1 MNARLLFCMVAA
13 SCALVALAIPEIRE
27 GSVTMTQADDRTVT
41 ISYTLDGAPA
51 IVTVDI
57 LTNGVPLTGALLK
70 GRLTG
75 DFNRKVAPGA
85 HAVTWNPSLD
95 QRLAGDRRWTDCA
108 KAVVTAWPTNAPP
121 TWMVVDLRVANSIE
135 FYPDES
141 WFPEPVTSDIYK
153 TDLLVMRKIPAANV
167 IWRIGSP
174 NPVSHS
180 DYMEYGR
187 QADGASPNEIAHPVM
202 LTEDYYI
209 GVFEVT
215 QGQYK
220 HLKSLPTVSWT
231 GDTLPVGNVRWCQEL
246 RGSCPAYFWPTE
258 GHKVD
263 STKFLGLLRAHAC
276 NIEFDLPTEAQWE
289 IACRAGEMAAFNNG
303 TTLHTNTVGVA
314 EVAWTP
320 DNAAEG
326 YEAPQVHPVGL
337 KKPNRWGLYD
347 MHGNVVEWCLDLYA
361 SNVPDISD
369 EDEKAAHV
377 AYAQCRELMVDPVGP
392 TTSSDK
398 GRTDG
403 GERSVAKGGSYSLD
417 ASYARSARRYNPNRW
432 GAGQAS
438 GFRLCCPACIP

>member
-1 MNARLLFCMVAA
+1 MNARLILCRAAAA
-13 SCALVALAIPEIRE
+13 SALGAAAIPEIRE
-27 GSVTMTQADDRTVT
+27 GSVTMVQSDDRTVT
-41 ISYTLDGAPA
+41 ISYTLDNAPA

-57 LTNGVPLTGALLK
+57 LTNGVPLTGAILGGQLS
-70 GRLTG
+70 G
-75 DFNRKVAPGA
+75 DLNRKVATGA
-85 HAVTWNPSLD
+85 HTVKWNPSLD
-95 QRLAGDRRWTDCA
+95 ARIAGDRHWTDSA

-121 TWMVVDLRVANSIE
+121 TWMVVDLTKKDTVE

-141 WFPEPVTSDIYK
+141 WFPLPITNDIYK

-174 NPVSHS
+174 NPVSHN
-180 DYMEYGR
+180 DYLESGR
-187 QADGASPNEIAHPVM
+187 QGDGASPNEIAHPVM

-209 GVFEVT
+209 GVYEVT

-220 HLKSLPTVSWT
+220 HLKGLPTVSWT

-246 RGSCPAYFWPTE
+246 RGSCPAYFWPKE

-263 STKFLGLLRAHAC
+263 SAKFLGLLRSHAC
-276 NIEFDLPTEAQWE
+276 KIEFDLPTEAQWE

-303 TTLHTNTVGVA
+303 TTLYTDAAGVA
-314 EVAWTP
+314 EVAWTT

-326 YEAPQVHPVGL
+326 YNEPRVHPVGL

-361 SNVPDISD
+361 SMAPSI
-369 EDEKAAHV
+369 EDADAKAAHI
-377 AYAQCRELMVDPVGP
+377 AYTSCRELMIDPVGP
-392 TTSSDK
+392 ETASD

-403 GERSVAKGGSYSLD
+403 AERSLAKGGSYALD
-417 ASYARSARRYNPNRW
+417 PTYARSARRYNPNRW
-432 GAGQAS
+432 GAGQGN